1 MEETLNILQLYK
13 MFQYVTQSERNT
25 LLLENFKETWQLQR
39 EIFSFHRKQQKSSRE
54 LEDALTQERLQGK
67 PWSSTQTVYLEGIRG
82 LWRERS
88 IQRVEFQ
95 ALGHHLSQLTKAFPA
110 PLVASGY
117 GMDIRN
123 RFSQVNLHGQR
134 ETRKVSRC
142 ICITE

>member
-1 MEETLNILQLYK
+1 MEETVNIVQLYK
-13 MFQYVTQSERNT
+13 MFQYVTQSETNT

-39 EIFSFHRKQQKSSRE
+39 EIFSFYRKQQKSSRE
-54 LEDALTQERLQGK
+54 LEDALTQRLQGK
-67 PWSSTQTVYLEGIRG
+67 SWSNTKVVFLEGIRE

-88 IQRVEFQ
+88 IYRVKFQ
-95 ALGHHLSQLTKAFPA
+95 ALGQHLSQLTKAFLA

-134 ETRKVSRC
+134 ETWKV
-142 ICITE
+142 